1 MAFRIKIAY
10 RSKEKEEKEERKEKE
25 ENTRD
30 RSLSDGPDNR
40 GVYSSVYSYI
50 HIYKKTAIFSRF
62 YKKKTGAML

>member
-30 RSLSDGPDNR
+30 RSLFLADFIKNWVHVIEKITFFAQKRPNLAR
-40 GVYSSVYSYI
+40 NW
-50 HIYKKTAIFSRF
+50 H
-62 YKKKTGAML
+62 L